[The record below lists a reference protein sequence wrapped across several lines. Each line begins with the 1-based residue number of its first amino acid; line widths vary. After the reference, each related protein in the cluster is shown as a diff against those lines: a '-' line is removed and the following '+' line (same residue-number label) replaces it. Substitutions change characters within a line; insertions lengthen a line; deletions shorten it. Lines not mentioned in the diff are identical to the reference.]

1 MAENKGIML
10 AKSVQKHAGRAK
22 EKILQNL
29 GKVDRTADDIFDDHL
44 NNFNRQQTNANRLQ
58 KEFNNYIRCIRA
70 AQTASKSLMDA
81 ISEIYEPHWVGYD
94 ALQAQT
100 GAAESLWQDFAH
112 KLADQV
118 LIPLNTYTGQ
128 FPEMKKKV
136 DKRNRKLIDYDG
148 QRHSFQSLQANANKR
163 KDDVKL
169 TKGRE
174 QLEEARRT
182 YEILNTELHD
192 ELPALY
198 DSRILFLVTN
208 LQTLFAT
215 EQVFHNET
223 AKIYSELEAIVDK
236 LATDSQRGS
245 NTLRKQ
251 TSKFMESTAFSAPS
265 PTKTSPFK
273 QMNNTNTTNNSNYQ
287 NQITTNGSSNVNSP
301 SSTSTSSSHQTSRLD
316 SVSPTPESTPE
327 NLKAADNA
335 AAAANISSP
344 STGPASTPGSSPLI
358 GTITPPPYQ
367 SAATDLLANA
377 TRAATLNNS
386 NSNGGV
392 EQRPLATPDSP
403 NANTTLPPAAAGL
416 NDSAA
421 AAEAKSNA
429 AVEVQVN
436 NKENDVSNAPATTTA
451 PNATNPDES
460 SSSNTARKSLKLT
473 PEQLNGNANG
483 NISENAAAPQS
494 TNADAN
500 VNVNANASTAAAT
513 AAPQAAATPTPTAT
527 DVNNG
532 NATDETNKKS
542 GGKVIQKS
550 PKRHKAQLL
559 NPLNLIRKSRAAAS
573 NKSESVVVVEKR
585 AATNDL
591 NIIDNVATT
600 DKNVDEPNLNIEKS
614 QKVAAPV
621 SKNPFED
628 DEQIYEIPTDATT
641 SDLPAGVLYRVK
653 ATYGYVKEDVDELS
667 FEVGDIIRVIEYDDP
682 EDQEEGWLMGQKE
695 GTNEKGLFPA
705 NFTRPI

>member
-81 ISEIYEPHWVGYD
+81 ISEIYEPHWVGYE

-273 QMNNTNTTNNSNYQ
+273 QMNNTNNTTNNSNYQ

-327 NLKAADNA
+327 NNA
-335 AAAANISSP
+335 AAVAVASVSSP
-344 STGPASTPGSSPLI
+344 SSGPASTSGNNSPLV
-358 GTITPPPYQ
+358 GAVTPPPYQ
-367 SAATDLLANA
+367 SAVLANFSN
-377 TRAATLNNS
+377 AAALNNS
-386 NSNGGV
+386 NSNGVV
-392 EQRPLATPDSP
+392 EQHRAATPESP
-403 NANTTLPPAAAGL
+403 NANSTLPAAAASL

-421 AAEAKSNA
+421 SAAVA
-429 AVEVQVN
+429 AVEASNAVAASAVEEVTHN
-436 NKENDVSNAPATTTA
+436 NKDNDVSNAPTA
-451 PNATNPDES
+451 NDAPVTPNADES
-460 SSSNTARKSLKLT
+460 SSNNVRKSLKLT
-473 PEQLNGNANG
+473 PEQLNGNAN
-483 NISENAAAPQS
+483 ISESVAAPQSNNVNNANANANATTAEATAAVPQAAAAPQ
-494 TNADAN
+494 
-500 VNVNANASTAAAT
+500 
-513 AAPQAAATPTPTAT
+513 PTPTPT
-527 DVNNG
+527 DLNNG
-532 NATDETNKKS
+532 NATTDETNKKS
-542 GGKVIQKS
+542 G
-550 PKRHKAQLL
+550 
-559 NPLNLIRKSRAAAS
+559 
-573 NKSESVVVVEKR
+573 
-585 AATNDL
+585 
-591 NIIDNVATT
+591 
-600 DKNVDEPNLNIEKS
+600 
-614 QKVAAPV
+614 
-621 SKNPFED
+621 
-628 DEQIYEIPTDATT
+628 DATT

-695 GTNEKGLFPA
+695 GTTEKGLFPA